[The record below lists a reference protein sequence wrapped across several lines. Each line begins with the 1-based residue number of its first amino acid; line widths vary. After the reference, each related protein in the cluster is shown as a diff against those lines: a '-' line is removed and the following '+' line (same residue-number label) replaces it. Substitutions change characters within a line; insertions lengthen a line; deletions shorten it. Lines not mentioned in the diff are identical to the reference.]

1 MTSPSKKITRR
12 ANTSAFRPPVFGT
25 ENYRREFSVRKNA
38 PVLPSELGKESG
50 LGKRSDLRRISTG
63 SMKRQSEGGI
73 FTTQKIPIGCRFH
86 ITFHSDIRLLSF
98 RNTSGRD
105 KGFARSQLCILQFFL
120 CRLRAVLAVCLRFPC
135 RPCRFSSIGCGCPYA
150 SPFFPLSGFGA
161 LFRLLPPFFPFSGP
175 HSFLSR

>member
-105 KGFARSQLCILQFFL
+105 KGFARSQLCILQFFFSVIS
-120 CRLRAVLAVCLRFPC
+120 VLSGRRPVRRCHFQDLFLWRPSPC
-135 RPCRFSSIGCGCPYA
+135 RSFAAG
-150 SPFFPLSGFGA
+150 L
-161 LFRLLPPFFPFSGP
+161 FPFRFRGFS
-175 HSFLSR
+175 LSVPEQW